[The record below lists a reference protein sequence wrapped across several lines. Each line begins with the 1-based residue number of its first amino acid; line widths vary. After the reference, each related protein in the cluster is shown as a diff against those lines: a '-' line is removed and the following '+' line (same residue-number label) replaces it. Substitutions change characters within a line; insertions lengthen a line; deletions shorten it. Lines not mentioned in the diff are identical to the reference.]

1 MSALLAVVALFFSS
15 LFIVTIANASLINL
29 NGDNNYR
36 KSNFLISYGGGG
48 GGGGGNSPKVK
59 AKKKAKKQKA
69 QLLFKKRQAA
79 KKAAEG
85 IPLTEEEKNLLYV
98 E

>member
-1 MSALLAVVALFFSS
+1 MSALLAVVPLFFSS

-29 NGDNNYR
+29 NSDNNYR
-36 KSNFLISYGGGG
+36 NSNFLISYGGG